1 VLAAHFGFNNYF
13 NEIEPMAI
21 LAQLGTAIPK
31 PAFAKSMEAT
41 LAVWLGN
48 HWGYSWSAES
58 HAEKVLNSLRA
69 EQWSYYINEC
79 LRSDRTVLDKLVDDN
94 PTRRWIQLA
103 TRFGFADIQARHR
116 PVRKLLEASIKE
128 VVGLVQER
136 AQELRKGVED

>member
-1 VLAAHFGFNNYF
+1 VHGFDFVPESLRSTTFSEAAARVLAAHFGFNNYF

-79 LRSDRTVLDKLVDDN
+79 LRVTARC
-94 PTRRWIQLA
+94 WINL
-103 TRFGFADIQARHR
+103 
-116 PVRKLLEASIKE
+116 
-128 VVGLVQER
+128 
-136 AQELRKGVED
+136 